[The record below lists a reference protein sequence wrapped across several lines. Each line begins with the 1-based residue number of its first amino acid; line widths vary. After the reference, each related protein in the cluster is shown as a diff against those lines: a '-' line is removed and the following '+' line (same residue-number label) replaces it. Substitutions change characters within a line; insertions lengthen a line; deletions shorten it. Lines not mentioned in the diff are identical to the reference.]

1 MAARS
6 SAAPMAS
13 AEAFAQSLTAA
24 EEARLPLAAL
34 LGVHE
39 ELRSVAD
46 PAKRDAG
53 LVTRVTNDDD
63 RALLTYLLSLTPA
76 RSEPLVGMLRTL
88 EQRCAQCW
96 PC

>member
-1 MAARS
+1 
-6 SAAPMAS
+6 MAS

-46 PAKRDAG
+46 PAKR
-53 LVTRVTNDDD
+53 
-63 RALLTYLLSLTPA
+63 
-76 RSEPLVGMLRTL
+76 
-88 EQRCAQCW
+88 
-96 PC
+96 